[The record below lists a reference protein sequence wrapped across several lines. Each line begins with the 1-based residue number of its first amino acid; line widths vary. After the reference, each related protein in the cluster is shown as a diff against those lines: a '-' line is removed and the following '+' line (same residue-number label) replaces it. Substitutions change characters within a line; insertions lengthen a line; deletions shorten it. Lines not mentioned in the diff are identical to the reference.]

1 MEKQD
6 REGGKH
12 RNVDQSKVW
21 LMLQNH
27 PHLAENPEMS
37 PVFLGTYC
45 LESFGFS
52 QNSH

>member
-6 REGGKH
+6 REGDRH
-12 RNVDQSKVW
+12 RNVDQRQG
-21 LMLQNH
+21 LAH
-27 PHLAENPEMS
+27 ATEPPHLAENPKMS

-45 LESFGFS
+45 LESSGFS